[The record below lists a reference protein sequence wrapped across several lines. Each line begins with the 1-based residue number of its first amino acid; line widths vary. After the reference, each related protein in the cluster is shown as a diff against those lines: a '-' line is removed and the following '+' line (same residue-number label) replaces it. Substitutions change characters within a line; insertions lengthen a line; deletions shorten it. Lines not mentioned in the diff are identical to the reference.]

1 MKLKDLLLEGK
12 KIKTLGKNKNVM
24 EMIKSLRENP
34 GGSVIE
40 RIQNGLNEAGAQV
53 DMSKLYEKIASKYKK
68 LDNEVANM
76 LEGAINEADKNMVD
90 DRHEKLETIK
100 KRAEDIQLSLKKEIA
115 KPTKRKK

>member
-24 EMIKSLRENP
+24 EMIKALRENP

-40 RIQNGLNEAGAQV
+40 RIQGKLTEAGSQI

-68 LDNEVANM
+68 LDNEVADM
-76 LEGAINEADKNMVD
+76 LEAAINEADKNMVD
-90 DRHEKLETIK
+90 ERNQKLETIK
-100 KRAEDIQLSLKKEIA
+100 QHASSIQSNLQKEI
-115 KPTKRKK
+115 KKSKKKK